1 MKGSE
6 EEIRTLII
14 INPHSANGNA
24 QRIFKKIEGRL
35 FDAFGELL
43 IAVTRRPQDLAGHL
57 DAAAKAGINRL
68 ITLGGDGTNHFV
80 LNALVQRSDLK
91 VAFGSIPVGTGH
103 DWSRSLGM
111 PEDPLKAVDW
121 LAHAHPVPCDFGKVE
136 YLNMQTGGKPSARVF
151 LNIASAGVSGEV
163 DHRVNRAR
171 RRSSLTFLR
180 ATIVTLMK
188 YRPQRVS
195 VLCDGK
201 PFYSGPCYLVVVANG
216 QYFGR
221 GMWIAPKALINDGM
235 FDVITVEGMPRLRI
249 LLAFKAV
256 YRGKHLERTDVK
268 HTRAA
273 SVLVSSQD
281 GPLKLD
287 FDGEE
292 DLGQE
297 LRFAV
302 IPGAVNV
309 LLNPSTPAI
318 GRDAP

>member
-1 MKGSE
+1 M
-6 EEIRTLII
+6 RTLVI
-14 INPHSANGNA
+14 INPHSAGGRA
-24 QRIFKKIEGRL
+24 QKIFKKIEGRL

-43 IAVTRRPQDLAGHL
+43 IAVTHRPQEVAGHL
-57 DAAAKAGINRL
+57 DTAAKADVSRL
-68 ITLGGDGTNHFV
+68 IILGGDGTNHVV
-80 LNALVQRSDLK
+80 LNALAERSDLK
-91 VAFGSIPVGTGH
+91 VAFGSIPLGTGH

-111 PEDPLKAVDW
+111 PEDPHEAVDW
-121 LAHAHPVPCDFGKVE
+121 LAHAHPVPCDLGKVE
-136 YLNMQTGGKPSARVF
+136 YLNRQTGGKPLPRIF

-180 ATIVTLMK
+180 ATIATLMK

-201 PFYSGPCYLVVVANG
+201 EFYSGSCYLVAVANG
-216 QYFGR
+216 QYFGH
-221 GMWIAPKALINDGM
+221 GMWIAPQALINDGM
-235 FDVITVEGMPRLRI
+235 FDVITVEGMSRLRI

-256 YRGKHLERTDVK
+256 YSGTHLEREDVK

-273 SVLVSSQD
+273 SVLVCSEG

-292 DLGQE
+292 SLGQE
-297 LRFAV
+297 LRFV
-302 IPGAVNV
+302 VMPGAVNV
-309 LLNPSTPAI
+309 LLDPSTAAV
-318 GRDAP
+318 RREAT

>member
-1 MKGSE
+1 LK
-6 EEIRTLII
+6 TLII
-14 INPHSANGNA
+14 INPHAAGGHA

-35 FDAFGELL
+35 FNAFGELL
-43 IAVTRRPQDLAGHL
+43 VAVTHRPQEVAGHL
-57 DAAAKAGINRL
+57 DKAAKADISRL
-68 ITLGGDGTNHFV
+68 ITLGGDGTNHIV
-80 LNALVQRSDLK
+80 LNALAERSDLK
-91 VAFGSIPVGTGH
+91 VAFGSIPLGTGR
-103 DWSRSLGM
+103 DWARSLGM
-111 PEDPLKAVDW
+111 PEDPHEAVNW
-121 LAHAHPVPCDFGKVE
+121 LAHARPVPCDLGKVE
-136 YLNMQTGGKPSARVF
+136 YLNMQTGHELPPRIF

-180 ATIVTLMK
+180 ATIATLMK
-188 YRPQRVS
+188 YRPQRIK

-201 PFYSGPCYLVVVANG
+201 EFYSGSSYLVAVANG

-235 FDVITVEGMPRLRI
+235 FDVIMVEGMPRLRI
-249 LLAFKAV
+249 LLALKAV
-256 YRGKHLERTDVK
+256 YRGTHLERKDVK

-273 SVLVSSQD
+273 SVLVCSEE

-297 LRFAV
+297 LRFSV
-302 IPGAVNV
+302 MPGAVNV
-309 LLNPSTPAI
+309 LLDPSTSAVGGDAI
-318 GRDAP
+318 